1 MDWGTWR
8 GAGSIFAVVVV
19 TALGQA
25 SMVSAEVFTAGPS
38 EDIEVMINALQPGDE
53 LVLAG
58 GTYTPQVTA
67 PPVCSP

>member
-1 MDWGTWR
+1 
-8 GAGSIFAVVVV
+8 
-19 TALGQA
+19 
-25 SMVSAEVFTAGPS
+25 MVSAEVFTAGPS